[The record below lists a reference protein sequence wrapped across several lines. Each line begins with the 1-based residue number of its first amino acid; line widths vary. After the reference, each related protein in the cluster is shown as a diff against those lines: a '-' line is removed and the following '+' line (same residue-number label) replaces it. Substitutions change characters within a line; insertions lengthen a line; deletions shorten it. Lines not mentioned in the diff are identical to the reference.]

1 MRPRSLR
8 SAVLV
13 PLFVLLG
20 LTPVWVPAWAQDP
33 APPAAAPDPA
43 GEWSGAIELPGSP
56 LEVHVEL
63 ARDEAGAWTG
73 EIDIPAQRAEDMAL
87 DEIVVE
93 GHAVGFRIAGVPGE
107 PTFRGTLSEDGQE
120 LVGDFT
126 QGGAT
131 LAFTLR
137 RGGEGAGSAAERPV
151 DRPEPGAA
159 LADLPE
165 VIERGLAALRVPGVA
180 VAVVADGEIVLS
192 RGFGHRDVEKELP
205 VTPHTVFAIGSSTK
219 AMTTTV
225 LGSLVD
231 DGLVAWD
238 EPVRTYLPTFRLA
251 DPSVSERLT
260 VRDLVT
266 HRSGLPRHDLVW
278 YGSDRSREELLG
290 GLADLELSA
299 DLRERFQYQNLMFM
313 TAGYLSGEL
322 AGSSWEELMAERL
335 FEPLGMDETVISR
348 FEGLPEVATAY
359 DLDLPEEAGGEPA
372 REAVPYRV
380 IEAMGPAGSVNSTAD
395 DMARWVLFQLGDGT
409 APGEGSEAGGGRRIV
424 AETTLQELHTPQT
437 VASLPLAGLIDPAM
451 SPYILYGLGWF
462 IQPYRGHHLV
472 HHGGNID
479 GFSAMVAF
487 LPREEVGVAVL
498 SNLNGSP
505 LPLAIALSAVD
516 RLLGLEPVDWVARA
530 EFFLD
535 QALASAAEQE
545 AAQAQDRVEGTEPS
559 HPLEAYAGEYRH
571 PAYGTV
577 RVRLEDGSLRAALN
591 GLDELPLEHWHY
603 DLFQASDT
611 PIGGIR
617 HQFLTGPDG
626 RIDRVELAL
635 EPTVGAIVFVRE
647 APARLS
653 EPGFLEGLAGEYDL
667 LGRTVTVAVRGET
680 LTVTI
685 PGQPTYE
692 LVPHAA
698 TETTAEY
705 RLAEA
710 AGYRVRFELEAGEAT
725 SLAFLQPNGVFT
737 AKRK

>member
-1 MRPRSLR
+1 MRHHGLR
-8 SAVLV
+8 SAVPTL
-13 PLFVLLG
+13 LFLLA
-20 LTPVWVPAWAQDP
+20 LHLALLPAAAQET
-33 APPAAAPDPA
+33 APPAGAPDPA
-43 GEWSGAIELPGSP
+43 GEWSGTIELPGSP

-63 ARDEAGAWTG
+63 ARDDVGAWTG
-73 EIDIPAQRAEDMAL
+73 EIDIPAQGARDLAL
-87 DEIVVE
+87 DEIAVD
-93 GHAVGFRIAGVPGE
+93 GRSVGFRIAGIPGE

-120 LVGDFT
+120 IAGDFT

-137 RGGEGAGSAAERPV
+137 RGGEGAGSAAGRP
-151 DRPEPGAA
+151 DSAAA
-159 LADLPE
+159 LADLAE
-165 VIERGLAALRVPGVA
+165 VIERGLAALHVPGVA
-180 VAVVADGEIVLS
+180 VAVVVDGEIVLS
-192 RGFGHRDVEKELP
+192 RGFGRRDVEKELP

-219 AMTTTV
+219 AMTTMV

-238 EPVRTYLPTFRLA
+238 EPVRTYLPSFRLA
-251 DPSVSERLT
+251 DPSVAERLT

-299 DLRERFQYQNLMFM
+299 GLRERFQYQNLMFM

-322 AGSSWEELMAERL
+322 AGSSWEELMEERL

-348 FEGLPEVATAY
+348 FEGLPDVAVGY
-359 DLDLPEEAGGEPA
+359 DLDLPEGAGGGPV

-395 DMARWVLFQLGDGT
+395 DMARWVRFQLGDGSV
-409 APGEGSEAGGGRRIV
+409 AAAAGEEGRRIV
-424 AETTLQELHTPQT
+424 SETTLQELHTPQMI
-437 VASLPLAGLIDPAM
+437 ASLPLAGLIDPAM

-472 HHGGNID
+472 QHGGNID

-487 LPREEVGVAVL
+487 LPQEEIGVVVL

-505 LPLAIALSAVD
+505 LPLAIALSAFD

-530 EFFLD
+530 DFFLD
-535 QALASAAEQE
+535 QALSSIAEQR
-545 AAQAQDRVEGTEPS
+545 AVQAQDRVAGTEPS

-603 DLFQASDT
+603 DAFQASDT
-611 PIGGIR
+611 PVGGLR

-626 RIDRVELAL
+626 RIDRVEVAL
-635 EPTVGAIVFVRE
+635 EPTVGAIVFARE
-647 APARLS
+647 ASARLS
-653 EPGFLEGLAGEYDL
+653 EPAFLARLAGEYDL

-692 LVPHAA
+692 VVPHAA

-705 RLAEA
+705 RLAEV
-710 AGYRVRFELEAGEAT
+710 AGYRVRFELEEGEAT
-725 SLAFLQPNGVFT
+725 SLAFLQPNGVFI

>member
-1 MRPRSLR
+1 MRSRSPR
-8 SAVLV
+8 SAVPTLLCLLALHLA
-13 PLFVLLG
+13 PL
-20 LTPVWVPAWAQDP
+20 PVAAQDP
-33 APPAAAPDPA
+33 AAPAAAPDPA
-43 GEWSGAIELPGSP
+43 GEWTGAIELPGSP

-73 EIDIPAQRAEDMAL
+73 AIDIPAQRAEDMAL
-87 DEIVVE
+87 DEVVVE
-93 GHAVGFRIAGVPGE
+93 GRSVGFRIAGIPGE

-120 LVGDFT
+120 IGGDFT

-131 LAFTLR
+131 LAFTLH
-137 RGGEGAGSAAERPV
+137 RGGEAARAAGRPV
-151 DRPEPGAA
+151 GRPEPGAA

-165 VIERGLAALRVPGVA
+165 VIERGLAALQVPGVA
-180 VAVVADGEIVLS
+180 VAVVADGEVVLS
-192 RGFGHRDVEKELP
+192 RGFGLRDVENELP
-205 VTPHTVFAIGSSTK
+205 VTPRTVFAIGSSTK

-231 DGLVAWD
+231 DGLVDWD
-238 EPVRTYLPTFRLA
+238 EPVRTYLPSFRLA
-251 DPSVSERLT
+251 EASVTERLT

-278 YGSDRSREELLG
+278 YGSDRSREEHLR
-290 GLADLELSA
+290 GLRDLELSA

-313 TAGYLSGEL
+313 TAGHLAGEL

-335 FEPLGMDETVISR
+335 FEPLGMSETVISR
-348 FEGLPEVATAY
+348 FEGLPEVATGY
-359 DLDLPEEAGGEPA
+359 NLDLPEEAGDEPV

-409 APGEGSEAGGGRRIV
+409 APGAEGGGDGRRIV

-451 SPYILYGLGWF
+451 SPYVLYGLGWF
-462 IQPYRGHHLV
+462 VQPYRGHHLV
-472 HHGGNID
+472 QHGGNID

-505 LPLAIALSAVD
+505 LPLAIALSAFD
-516 RLLGLEPVDWVARA
+516 RLLGLEPVDWVTRA
-530 EFFLD
+530 ELFRD
-535 QALASAAEQE
+535 QALASAAEQQ
-545 AAQAQDRVEGTEPS
+545 ASQAQDRVAGTEPS

-571 PAYGTV
+571 PAYGAV
-577 RVRLEDGSLRAALN
+577 RVRLEEGSLRAALN

-603 DLFQASDT
+603 DVFQASDA
-611 PIGGIR
+611 PVGGIR

-626 RIDRVELAL
+626 RIDRVEVAL
-635 EPTVGAIVFVRE
+635 EPAVEPIVFTRE

-653 EPGFLEGLAGEYDL
+653 EPPFLARLAGEYDL

-685 PGQPTYE
+685 PGQPTHG

-710 AGYRVRFELEAGEAT
+710 AGYRVRFELEEGEAT

-737 AKRK
+737 AQRK

>member
-1 MRPRSLR
+1 
-8 SAVLV
+8 
-13 PLFVLLG
+13 
-20 LTPVWVPAWAQDP
+20 
-33 APPAAAPDPA
+33 
-43 GEWSGAIELPGSP
+43 
-56 LEVHVEL
+56 
-63 ARDEAGAWTG
+63 
-73 EIDIPAQRAEDMAL
+73 
-87 DEIVVE
+87 
-93 GHAVGFRIAGVPGE
+93 
-107 PTFRGTLSEDGQE
+107 
-120 LVGDFT
+120 
-126 QGGAT
+126 
-131 LAFTLR
+131 
-137 RGGEGAGSAAERPV
+137 
-151 DRPEPGAA
+151 
-159 LADLPE
+159 
-165 VIERGLAALRVPGVA
+165 
-180 VAVVADGEIVLS
+180 
-192 RGFGHRDVEKELP
+192 VEKALP

-219 AMTTTV
+219 AMTTPV

-231 DGLVAWD
+231 DGLVEWD
-238 EPVRTYLPTFRLA
+238 EPVRSYMPAFTLA
-251 DPSVSERLT
+251 DPAVSERLT

-278 YGSDRSREELLG
+278 YGSDRSREELLR
-290 GLADLELSA
+290 GLRDLELSA

-322 AGSSWEELMAERL
+322 AGASWEELMAERL

-348 FEGLPEVATAY
+348 FEGLPDVATGY
-359 DLDLPEEAGGEPA
+359 DLDLPEEAGGAPV

-409 APGEGSEAGGGRRIV
+409 APDSEKGAGGGEAGRRIV
-424 AETTLQELHTPQT
+424 AETTLQELHTPQMI
-437 VASLPLAGLIDPAM
+437 ASLPLAGLIDPAM

-487 LPREEVGVAVL
+487 LPQEEVGVAVL

-505 LPLAIALSAVD
+505 LPLAIALSAFD

-535 QALASAAEQE
+535 QALSAMAETE

-559 HPLEAYAGEYRH
+559 HPLEAYAGFYRH

-577 RVRLEDGSLRAALN
+577 RVGLEEGSLRAALN
-591 GLDELPLEHWHY
+591 GLDGLPLEHWHY
-603 DLFQASDT
+603 DVFQASDT
-611 PIGGIR
+611 PVGSIR

-626 RIDRVELAL
+626 RIDRVEVAL
-635 EPTVGAIVFVRE
+635 EPAVAPIVFTLE
-647 APARLS
+647 APVRLS
-653 EPGFLEGLAGEYDL
+653 EPGFLARLAGEYDL
-667 LGRTVTVAVRGET
+667 LGRTVTVAVRGGA

-705 RLAEA
+705 RLEEA
-710 AGYRVRFELEAGEAT
+710 AGYRVRFELEEGEAT

-737 AKRK
+737 ATRK